1 MGPLEIL
8 GLFLT
13 ISVLLYLF
21 IGDNPLFRIVSYLFV
36 GVASGYVFVLLLF
49 QVLGPRLA
57 QLLQFEDLTIFAIGI
72 IPFLLGAL
80 LFFKLWPRTSA
91 IGSVPMAILVG
102 VGAAVTVGGA
112 IFGTLFGQIQNTFA
126 LFPTIGQVAGDV
138 VDQGTLM
145 LEGLFVLFGTVATL
159 AYFQFGAKARGTAA
173 EAALAASGTGVT
185 PATARRGF
193 GLEALALAGQVFI
206 GITLGAVFAG
216 VYSAAITALI
226 ERINFIFRAFGAFF

>member
-57 QLLQFEDLTIFAIGI
+57 QIVQFDDLTIFAIGI

-80 LFFKLWPRTSA
+80 LFFKLWPRTSV

-112 IFGTLFGQIQNTFA
+112 VFGTLFGQIQNTFA
-126 LFPTIGQVAGDV
+126 LFPSIGQVAGNV
-138 VDQGTLM
+138 VDQGTLL
-145 LEGLFVLFGTVATL
+145 LEGLFVLFGTIATL
-159 AYFQFGAKARGTAA
+159 AYFQFGARARGTAA
-173 EAALAASGTGVT
+173 EAALGSSGTGVT
-185 PATARRGF
+185 PATARRGAAV
-193 GLEALALAGQVFI
+193 EVLALAGQIFI

-226 ERINFIFRAFGAFF
+226 ERINFIFNAFGAFF